1 MSFGG
6 IWLVPAESWL
16 GPCWQPALFGDSPSA
31 RECWGIGLGGLALT
45 FTGVHLAG
53 LVLDSY
59 FEFGPVELLI
69 PFTSSYRPA
78 AVAIGVVSLY
88 LLAAVQLTSL
98 LRRRLSKKVW
108 RSTHYVSF
116 PLFVAA
122 TLHGLT
128 AGTDVTGG
136 VLTYVMVAVSGLV
149 VALTVMR
156 FRMPR
161 STERRSSAGVVNRGR
176 VSA

>member
-1 MSFGG
+1 M
-6 IWLVPAESWL
+6 
-16 GPCWQPALFGDSPSA
+16 
-31 RECWGIGLGGLALT
+31 
-45 FTGVHLAG
+45 
-53 LVLDSY
+53 
-59 FEFGPVELLI
+59 ELLI